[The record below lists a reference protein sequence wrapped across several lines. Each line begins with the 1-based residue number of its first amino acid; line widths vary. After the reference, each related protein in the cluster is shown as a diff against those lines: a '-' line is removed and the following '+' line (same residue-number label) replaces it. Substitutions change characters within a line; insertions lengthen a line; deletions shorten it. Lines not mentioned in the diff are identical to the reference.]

1 MTKGRKKSKEK
12 YSTKQDNVTNDD
24 ALLKQMI
31 EEFIAQNAKDEEMYQ
46 EFEAVPYEAS
56 QMIRSTAGSKGKKK
70 S

>member
-1 MTKGRKKSKEK
+1 MTKGRKKSKEN
-12 YSTKQDNVTNDD
+12 YSTKQDNVPNDD
-24 ALLKQMI
+24 TMRKQMI

-46 EFEAVPYEAS
+46 EFEAVPYEAN